1 MSTPITAAE
10 RHKRMPARGHAA
22 SLVLG
27 AARIEAEE
35 ADDWRDSSRADDYR
49 AQALAP
55 LSGEMIVHGAG
66 GELVPTDSGKGA
78 AEWRLLDT
86 VENPNYV
93 TADASRGRLD
103 LAQQAGALEEA
114 LDAADTIEARDSL
127 ERMLAHQLATVHVS
141 AMKMSADLNR
151 RLDYLANVRGE
162 ESERVNIQATRL
174 AGAVGR
180 LMSTYQQ
187 GMMTLQRFRSGGS
200 KPSLCS
206 TSKQIRAV
214 GWSSPARSDGGRGG
228 RRPAKTRANAR
239 RRGGRSLLRG
249 PARVLWPPLLAPA
262 CSFDSCHFQPLIG
275 RARLDDASTHSCM

>member
-35 ADDWRDSSRADDYR
+35 ADDWRDSSLADGYR

-86 VENPNYV
+86 VDNPNYV

-127 ERMLAHQLATVHVS
+127 ERMLAHQLATAHVS

-187 GMMTLQRFRSGGS
+187 GMMTLQRFRSGGQQTVVVQHVQANQGS
-200 KPSLCS
+200 RVVVAGK
-206 TSKQIRAV
+206 V
-214 GWSSPARSDGGRGG
+214 GRGTRG
-228 RRPAKTRANAR
+228 RGTA
-239 RRGGRSLLRG
+239 GGN
-249 PARVLWPPLLAPA
+249 
-262 CSFDSCHFQPLIG
+262 G
-275 RARLDDASTHSCM
+275 RK

>member
-1 MSTPITAAE
+1 MRSDRGKASLTGDGCGVPRHGEGAVVSTPITAAE
-10 RHKRMPARGHAA
+10 RYKRMPARGHAA

-35 ADDWRDSSRADDYR
+35 ADDWRESSRADDYR

-55 LSGEMIVHGAG
+55 LSDEMIVHGAG

-78 AEWRLLDT
+78 TEWRLLDT
-86 VENPNYV
+86 VQNPNYV

-114 LDAADTIEARDSL
+114 LDTADTIEARDSL
-127 ERMLAHQLATVHVS
+127 ERMLPHQLATVHVS

-162 ESERVNIQATRL
+162 ESERVNIQATPL
-174 AGAVGR
+174 ANAIGR

-187 GMMTLQRFRSGGS
+187 GVLTVQRLRSGG
-200 KPSLCS
+200 
-206 TSKQIRAV
+206 KQTVVVQHVHVNEGGQAV
-214 GWSSPARSDGGRGG
+214 VAGKVGRGARG
-228 RRPAKTRANAR
+228 RGTA
-239 RRGGRSLLRG
+239 GGN
-249 PARVLWPPLLAPA
+249 
-262 CSFDSCHFQPLIG
+262 G
-275 RARLDDASTHSCM
+275 RK

>member
-1 MSTPITAAE
+1 MAAE
-10 RHKRMPARGHAA
+10 RHKPPMPARGHAA

-35 ADDWRDSSRADDYR
+35 ADDWRDSSLADGYR

-86 VENPNYV
+86 VDNPNYV

-127 ERMLAHQLATVHVS
+127 ERMLAHQLATAHVS

-187 GMMTLQRFRSGGS
+187 GMMTLQVSDRGGS

-214 GWSSPARSDGGRGG
+214 GWSSLARSGGGREGGVQPGGMAGNDQGSPCAAPLRTSPRCERCLALRSTASG
-228 RRPAKTRANAR
+228 RRLLSRACDAERAMSHAR
-239 RRGGRSLLRG
+239 
-249 PARVLWPPLLAPA
+249 W
-262 CSFDSCHFQPLIG
+262 
-275 RARLDDASTHSCM
+275 T

>member
-1 MSTPITAAE
+1 
-10 RHKRMPARGHAA
+10 MPARGHAA

-35 ADDWRDSSRADDYR
+35 ADDWRESSRADDYR

-86 VENPNYV
+86 VANPNYV

-141 AMKMSADLNR
+141 AMNACLGMKMSADLNR

-174 AGAVGR
+174 ANAIGR

-187 GMMTLQRFRSGGS
+187 GLLTFQRLRSGG
-200 KPSLCS
+200 
-206 TSKQIRAV
+206 KQTVVVQHVHVNEGGQAV
-214 GWSSPARSDGGRGG
+214 VAGKVG
-228 RRPAKTRANAR
+228 RRAR
-239 RRGGRSLLRG
+239 
-249 PARVLWPPLLAPA
+249 
-262 CSFDSCHFQPLIG
+262 G
-275 RARLDDASTHSCM
+275 RATAGGKVRK

>member
-1 MSTPITAAE
+1 MLPFLEDSPSNTLSRGMLTRSEIGRLHLSDRQRPKKTAPRRAVGGRDPCWGADRIAVVSAPITAAE

-35 ADDWRDSSRADDYR
+35 ADDWRDSSLAEGYR

-66 GELVPTDSGKGA
+66 GELVPRDSGKGA

-86 VENPNYV
+86 VQNPNYV

-127 ERMLAHQLATVHVS
+127 EH
-141 AMKMSADLNR
+141 
-151 RLDYLANVRGE
+151 
-162 ESERVNIQATRL
+162 
-174 AGAVGR
+174 
-180 LMSTYQQ
+180 
-187 GMMTLQRFRSGGS
+187 
-200 KPSLCS
+200 
-206 TSKQIRAV
+206 
-214 GWSSPARSDGGRGG
+214 
-228 RRPAKTRANAR
+228 
-239 RRGGRSLLRG
+239 
-249 PARVLWPPLLAPA
+249 
-262 CSFDSCHFQPLIG
+262 
-275 RARLDDASTHSCM
+275 

>member
-1 MSTPITAAE
+1 MRSDRGTANPAGDGCGVPRYGEGTVVSTPITAAE

-35 ADDWRDSSRADDYR
+35 ADDWRDSSLADGYR

-66 GELVPTDSGKGA
+66 GELVPTDIGKGA

-86 VENPNYV
+86 VDNPNYV

-151 RLDYLANVRGE
+151 QHSSHPPCQCSRPIDVHLP
-162 ESERVNIQATRL
+162 TR
-174 AGAVGR
+174 APH
-180 LMSTYQQ
+180 
-187 GMMTLQRFRSGGS
+187 GS
-200 KPSLCS
+200 APSLGR
-206 TSKQIRAV
+206 QANRRR
-214 GWSSPARSDGGRGG
+214 PARPCERRRASCRRWQG
-228 RRPAKTRANAR
+228 RRPEGPGASCEGCDRGPSRQMTKEPYARILRRRLELANA
-239 RRGGRSLLRG
+239 
-249 PARVLWPPLLAPA
+249 APR
-262 CSFDSCHFQPLIG
+262 CG
-275 RARLDDASTHSCM
+275 

>member
-1 MSTPITAAE
+1 MRSDRGTASPTGDGCGGPRYGEGAVVSTPITAAE

-35 ADDWRDSSRADDYR
+35 ADDWRHSSLADDYR

-78 AEWRLLDT
+78 TEWRALDT

-127 ERMLAHQLATVHVS
+127 ERMLAHQLATAHVS
-141 AMKMSADLNR
+141 AMKLSAEMNKQIDHALVTRGAGENERATLN
-151 RLDYLANVRGE
+151 
-162 ESERVNIQATRL
+162 ATRL

-187 GMMTLQRFRSGGS
+187 GLVTLQRLRSGG
-200 KPSLCS
+200 
-206 TSKQIRAV
+206 KQTVVVQHVTVNEGGQAV
-214 GWSSPARSDGGRGG
+214 VAGRVKGRGPRREGTTGGRLRHG
-228 RRPAKTRANAR
+228 R
-239 RRGGRSLLRG
+239 
-249 PARVLWPPLLAPA
+249 
-262 CSFDSCHFQPLIG
+262 
-275 RARLDDASTHSCM
+275 

>member
-1 MSTPITAAE
+1 
-10 RHKRMPARGHAA
+10 MPPA
-22 SLVLG
+22 SCSAPRASRLRRRTTG
-27 AARIEAEE
+27 EI
-35 ADDWRDSSRADDYR
+35 SSRADDYR

-86 VENPNYV
+86 ADNPNYV

-127 ERMLAHQLATVHVS
+127 ERMLAHQLATAHVS

-187 GMMTLQRFRSGGS
+187 GNDDTATFPIGGQQTVVVQHVQANRGS
-200 KPSLCS
+200 RVVVAGKVGRGAWWSTPSQDARKCS
-206 TSKQIRAV
+206 TARWSLIAPRACP
-214 GWSSPARSDGGRGG
+214 SFMASP
-228 RRPAKTRANAR
+228 
-239 RRGGRSLLRG
+239 
-249 PARVLWPPLLAPA
+249 LAPA
-262 CSFDSCHFQPLIG
+262 CLFDSCHFQPLIG
-275 RARLDDASTHSCM
+275 GLAG

>member
-1 MSTPITAAE
+1 MRSDRETASPTGDDRGVPRHGEGAVVSTPITAAE
-10 RHKRMPARGHAA
+10 RHKRMPTRGHAA

-35 ADDWRDSSRADDYR
+35 ADDRRDSSLADGYR

-86 VENPNYV
+86 VDNPNYV

-103 LAQQAGALEEA
+103 LAQQTGALEEA

-127 ERMLAHQLATVHVS
+127 ERMLAHQLATAHVS
-141 AMKMSADLNR
+141 AMKLSAEMNKQIDHALVTRGAGENERATLN
-151 RLDYLANVRGE
+151 
-162 ESERVNIQATRL
+162 ATRL

-187 GMMTLQRFRSGGS
+187 GLVTLQRLRSGG
-200 KPSLCS
+200 
-206 TSKQIRAV
+206 KQTV
-214 GWSSPARSDGGRGG
+214 VVQHVTVSDGGQAVVAGEVSARGRG
-228 RRPAKTRANAR
+228 RRA
-239 RRGGRSLLRG
+239 GGG
-249 PARVLWPPLLAPA
+249 K
-262 CSFDSCHFQPLIG
+262 G
-275 RARLDDASTHSCM
+275 RN

>member
-10 RHKRMPARGHAA
+10 RHKRMPDRGHAA

-35 ADDWRDSSRADDYR
+35 ADDWRDSSRADGYR

-86 VENPNYV
+86 ADNPNYV

-127 ERMLAHQLATVHVS
+127 ERMLAHQLATAHVS

-187 GMMTLQRFRSGGS
+187 GNDDTATFPIRGAANRRCAARPSKSGQS
-200 KPSLCS
+200 
-206 TSKQIRAV
+206 
-214 GWSSPARSDGGRGG
+214 GG
-228 RRPAKTRANAR
+228 RRWQGRTGGVVVDAQPRRAQMLDGEVVAH
-239 RRGGRSLLRG
+239 
-249 PARVLWPPLLAPA
+249 
-262 CSFDSCHFQPLIG
+262 CSEGLPEFYGLPC
-275 RARLDDASTHSCM
+275 